1 MARHLAAARLLLPAL
16 LLLLLLLAGFP
27 PSAGKARY
35 GRNFEDFERMTKATR
50 DIRCDV
56 CKVLVG
62 QIWEMAGTLPRSPT
76 PPPPHTPEPR
86 FAQKGRRLGC

>member
-1 MARHLAAARLLLPAL
+1 MAGPLAAARRLVPLP
-16 LLLLLLLAGFP
+16 LLLLLAGFP
-27 PSAGKARY
+27 PTAGKARY

-62 QIWEMAGTLPRSPT
+62 QIWEMAGTLPRSPHTTTT
-76 PPPPHTPEPR
+76 PAP

>member
-1 MARHLAAARLLLPAL
+1 MAGPLAAARRLLPA
-16 LLLLLLLAGFP
+16 LLLLLAGFP
-27 PSAGKARY
+27 PTAGKARY

-62 QIWEMAGTLPRSPT
+62 QIWEMAGTQPRSPH
-76 PPPPHTPEPR
+76 PPALPSPT
-86 FAQKGRRLGC
+86 AQKGRRLGC